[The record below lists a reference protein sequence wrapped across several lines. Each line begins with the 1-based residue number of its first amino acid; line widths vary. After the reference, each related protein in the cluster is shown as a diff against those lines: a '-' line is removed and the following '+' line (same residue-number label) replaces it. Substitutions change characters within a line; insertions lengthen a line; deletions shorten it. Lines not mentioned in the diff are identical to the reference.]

1 MGVEYG
7 IFFLD
12 NLSCVFFFF
21 FFLRDRFST
30 EVQRGPNGAMFS
42 PCTSLNNKQHYLS
55 ACLPSVFQPF
65 TLTCYLMVIN
75 PSE

>member
-12 NLSCVFFFF
+12 NLSCVGFFFFF

-30 EVQRGPNGAMFS
+30 EVQRGPSGAMFS
-42 PCTSLNNKQHYLS
+42 PCTLCKQ
-55 ACLPSVFQPF
+55 
-65 TLTCYLMVIN
+65 
-75 PSE
+75 